1 MAHYRTRYEITAVE
15 LANPEN
21 CYLIGYSPRRS
32 KIGLLNA
39 MRKFGDQ
46 IVEKTGL
53 TDDDEMVWSGGL
65 RSSVV
70 VVGWKFAFTGRTQKE
85 AQSGNEIKWI
95 AG

>member
-1 MAHYRTRYEITAVE
+1 MAYYATRYEITAVE

-21 CYLIGYSPRRS
+21 SYLIGYSQQRS
-32 KIGLLNA
+32 KRGLLKA
-39 MRKFGDQ
+39 MRRFGDQ
-46 IVEKTGL
+46 IIEKTGL

-70 VVGWKFAFTGRTQKE
+70 VVGWKIAFTGRTQKK

-95 AG
+95 KS